1 MLTDS
6 KEYIDIL
13 VKKQDLKPEEIFF
26 DLHSTEFA
34 SVLFIFKLTS
44 NIMLHDI
51 LFLLGGLILL
61 VAGGNYLTDGAVS
74 VAKRF
79 NVSSLMIGL
88 TVVALGSSMPDI
100 AVCVESALEHKTAL
114 AVGGV
119 VGANIFDF
127 LLVVGIM
134 ALVRPWKI
142 SDMMRTQDLPL
153 LFLSMT
159 SLWIVADTVIFDG
172 ASTNTINRSSG
183 LMLLSIFVIYMWLT
197 VKSSRTATVASTPD
211 TSHSIAHS
219 RTTGAQNS
227 GSVKDKPLVAWA
239 MIIGG
244 LGALVLGGNWVV
256 DGASGIALK
265 AGMSEGMVA
274 LTIVAIG
281 NSLPDLVTS
290 LTATVKGQ
298 PGLAFGNIVG
308 ACIINALLAI
318 GISSAITPLGAGT
331 VGFFDFMTMVGAS
344 LLLWV
349 IPALNKNHKFTRLP
363 GVILIAFY
371 VAYMTLVIVRG

>member
-1 MLTDS
+1 MFQ
-6 KEYIDIL
+6 DIL
-13 VKKQDLKPEEIFF
+13 
-26 DLHSTEFA
+26 
-34 SVLFIFKLTS
+34 
-44 NIMLHDI
+44 
-51 LFLLGGLILL
+51 LLIGGLILL

-100 AVCVESALEHKTAL
+100 AVCVESALEHKTAI

-127 LLVVGIM
+127 LLVVGVM
-134 ALVRPWKI
+134 AVLRPWKI

-172 ASTNTINRSSG
+172 TATNTINRSSG
-183 LMLLSIFVIYMWLT
+183 LMLLSIFIIYMWLT
-197 VKSSRTATVASTPD
+197 VKSSKTQVITPSSSQEHSVATAGAATAEASGTK
-211 TSHSIAHS
+211 
-219 RTTGAQNS
+219 AQ
-227 GSVKDKPLVAWA
+227 GKQWLAWLMIVGGLVALV
-239 MIIGG
+239 IGG
-244 LGALVLGGNWVV
+244 DWVV
-256 DGASGIALK
+256 DGASAIARK

-290 LTATVKGQ
+290 LTATLKGQ

-331 VGFFDFMTMVGAS
+331 VGFFDFMTLVGAA
-344 LLLWV
+344 LLLWA
-349 IPALNKNHKFTRLP
+349 IPALNKSHRFNRLP
-363 GVILIAFY
+363 GIFLIACY
-371 VAYMTLVIVRG
+371 IAYMVLIIVRG

>member
-1 MLTDS
+1 ML
-6 KEYIDIL
+6 I
-13 VKKQDLKPEEIFF
+13 
-26 DLHSTEFA
+26 
-34 SVLFIFKLTS
+34 
-44 NIMLHDI
+44 
-51 LFLLGGLILL
+51 GGMILL
-61 VAGGNYLTDGAVS
+61 IAGGNYLTDGAVS

-100 AVCVESALEHKTAL
+100 AVCVESALEHKTAI

-127 LLVVGIM
+127 LLVVGVM
-134 ALVRPWKI
+134 AAVRPWKV

-172 ASTNTINRSSG
+172 TATNTINRSAG
-183 LMLLSIFVIYMWLT
+183 LMLLSIFIIYMWLT
-197 VKSSRTATVASTPD
+197 VKSSKTQVITPATHEDHSVATASAATAES
-211 TSHSIAHS
+211 
-219 RTTGAQNS
+219 S
-227 GSVKDKPLVAWA
+227 GSQADKQWLAWLMIVGGLVALV
-239 MIIGG
+239 IGG
-244 LGALVLGGNWVV
+244 DWVV
-256 DGASGIALK
+256 DGASAIARK

-290 LTATVKGQ
+290 LTATLKGQ

-331 VGFFDFMTMVGAS
+331 VGFFDYMTLVGGA
-344 LLLWV
+344 LALWTV
-349 IPALNKNHKFTRLP
+349 PALTKSHRFNRLP
-363 GVILIAFY
+363 GVLLIGCY
-371 VAYMTLVIVRG
+371 IAYMFLIIVRG

>member
-1 MLTDS
+1 MFQ
-6 KEYIDIL
+6 DIL
-13 VKKQDLKPEEIFF
+13 
-26 DLHSTEFA
+26 
-34 SVLFIFKLTS
+34 
-44 NIMLHDI
+44 MLI
-51 LFLLGGLILL
+51 GGMILL
-61 VAGGNYLTDGAVS
+61 IAGGNYLTDGAVS

-88 TVVALGSSMPDI
+88 TVAALGSSMPDI
-100 AVCVESALEHKTAL
+100 AVCVESALEHKTAI

-127 LLVVGIM
+127 LLVVGVM
-134 ALVRPWKI
+134 AAVRPWKV

-172 ASTNTINRSSG
+172 TATNTINRSAG
-183 LMLLSIFVIYMWLT
+183 LMLLSIFIIYMWLT
-197 VKSSRTATVASTPD
+197 VKSSKTQVITPATHEDHSVATASAATAES
-211 TSHSIAHS
+211 
-219 RTTGAQNS
+219 S
-227 GSVKDKPLVAWA
+227 GSQADKQWLAWLMIVGGLVALV
-239 MIIGG
+239 IGG
-244 LGALVLGGNWVV
+244 DWVV
-256 DGASGIALK
+256 DGASAIARK

-290 LTATVKGQ
+290 LTATLKGQ

-331 VGFFDFMTMVGAS
+331 VGFFDYMTLVGGA
-344 LLLWV
+344 LALWAV
-349 IPALNKNHKFTRLP
+349 PALTNSHRFNRLP
-363 GVILIAFY
+363 GVLLIGCY
-371 VAYMTLVIVRG
+371 IAYMFLIIVRG

>member
-1 MLTDS
+1 MFQ
-6 KEYIDIL
+6 DIL
-13 VKKQDLKPEEIFF
+13 
-26 DLHSTEFA
+26 
-34 SVLFIFKLTS
+34 
-44 NIMLHDI
+44 MLI
-51 LFLLGGLILL
+51 GGMILL
-61 VAGGNYLTDGAVS
+61 IAGGNYLTDGAVS

-100 AVCVESALEHKTAL
+100 AVCVESALEHKTAI

-127 LLVVGIM
+127 LLVVGVM
-134 ALVRPWKI
+134 AAVRPWKV

-172 ASTNTINRSSG
+172 TATNTINRSAG
-183 LMLLSIFVIYMWLT
+183 LMLLSIFIIYMWLT
-197 VKSSRTATVASTPD
+197 VKSSKTQVITPATHEDHSVATASAATAES
-211 TSHSIAHS
+211 
-219 RTTGAQNS
+219 S
-227 GSVKDKPLVAWA
+227 GSQADKQWLAWLMIVGGLVALV
-239 MIIGG
+239 IGG
-244 LGALVLGGNWVV
+244 DWVV
-256 DGASGIALK
+256 DGASAIARK

-290 LTATVKGQ
+290 LTATLKGQ

-331 VGFFDFMTMVGAS
+331 VGFFDYMTLVGGA
-344 LLLWV
+344 LALWAV
-349 IPALNKNHKFTRLP
+349 PALTKSHRFNRLP
-363 GVILIAFY
+363 GVLLIGCY
-371 VAYMTLVIVRG
+371 IAYMFLIIVRG

>member
-1 MLTDS
+1 MFQ
-6 KEYIDIL
+6 DIL
-13 VKKQDLKPEEIFF
+13 
-26 DLHSTEFA
+26 
-34 SVLFIFKLTS
+34 
-44 NIMLHDI
+44 
-51 LFLLGGLILL
+51 LLIGGLILL
-61 VAGGNYLTDGAVS
+61 VVGGNYLTDGAVA

-79 NVSSLMIGL
+79 KVSSLMIGL

-127 LLVVGIM
+127 LLVVGLM
-134 ALVRPWKI
+134 ALIRPWKV
-142 SDMMRTQDLPL
+142 SDLMRTQDLPL

-159 SLWIVADTVIFDG
+159 SLWIVGDSVIFDG
-172 ASTNTINRSSG
+172 SSTNIINRSAG

-197 VKSSRTATVASTPD
+197 IKSTKTQVIPSVPTSDHSVATATA
-211 TSHSIAHS
+211 
-219 RTTGAQNS
+219 TTAAAS
-227 GSVKDKPLVAWA
+227 GSQAARQWLAWLMIVGGLVALV
-239 MIIGG
+239 IG
-244 LGALVLGGNWVV
+244 ANWVV

-281 NSLPDLVTS
+281 NSLPDIFTS
-290 LTATVKGQ
+290 LTATLKGQ

-318 GISSAITPLGAGT
+318 GISSAITPLAAGS
-331 VGFFDFMTMVGAS
+331 VGFFDFITMVGGA
-344 LLLWV
+344 LLLWFF
-349 IPALNKNHKFTRLP
+349 PALNKDHRFSRLP
-363 GVILIAFY
+363 GIFLVACYI
-371 VAYMTLVIVRG
+371 AYMTLIIVRG

>member
-1 MLTDS
+1 ML
-6 KEYIDIL
+6 I
-13 VKKQDLKPEEIFF
+13 
-26 DLHSTEFA
+26 
-34 SVLFIFKLTS
+34 
-44 NIMLHDI
+44 
-51 LFLLGGLILL
+51 GGMILL
-61 VAGGNYLTDGAVS
+61 IAGGNYLTDGAVS

-100 AVCVESALEHKTAL
+100 AVCVESALEHKTAI

-127 LLVVGIM
+127 LLVVGVM
-134 ALVRPWKI
+134 AAVRPWKV

-172 ASTNTINRSSG
+172 TATNTINRSAG
-183 LMLLSIFVIYMWLT
+183 LMLLSIFIIYMWLT
-197 VKSSRTATVASTPD
+197 VKSSKTQVITPATHEDHSVATASAATAES
-211 TSHSIAHS
+211 
-219 RTTGAQNS
+219 S
-227 GSVKDKPLVAWA
+227 GSQADKQWLAWLMIVGGLVALV
-239 MIIGG
+239 IGG
-244 LGALVLGGNWVV
+244 DWVV
-256 DGASGIALK
+256 DGASAIARK

-290 LTATVKGQ
+290 LTATLKGQ

-331 VGFFDFMTMVGAS
+331 VGFFDYMTLVGGA
-344 LLLWV
+344 LALWAV
-349 IPALNKNHKFTRLP
+349 PALTKSHRFNRLP
-363 GVILIAFY
+363 GVLLIGCY
-371 VAYMTLVIVRG
+371 IAYMFLIIVRG

>member
-1 MLTDS
+1 MFQ
-6 KEYIDIL
+6 DIL
-13 VKKQDLKPEEIFF
+13 
-26 DLHSTEFA
+26 
-34 SVLFIFKLTS
+34 
-44 NIMLHDI
+44 
-51 LFLLGGLILL
+51 LLIGGLILL

-100 AVCVESALEHKTAL
+100 AVCVESALEHKTAI

-127 LLVVGIM
+127 LLVVGVM
-134 ALVRPWKI
+134 AVLRPWKI

-172 ASTNTINRSSG
+172 TATNTINRSAG
-183 LMLLSIFVIYMWLT
+183 LMLLSIFIIYMWLT
-197 VKSSRTATVASTPD
+197 VKSSKTQVITPASTQE
-211 TSHSIAHS
+211 HSVA
-219 RTTGAQNS
+219 TAGAATAEAS
-227 GSVKDKPLVAWA
+227 GTKAKGKQWLAWLMIVGGLVALV
-239 MIIGG
+239 IGG
-244 LGALVLGGNWVV
+244 DWVV
-256 DGASGIALK
+256 DGASAIARK

-290 LTATVKGQ
+290 LTATLKGQ

-331 VGFFDFMTMVGAS
+331 VGFFDFMTLVGAA
-344 LLLWV
+344 LLLWA
-349 IPALNKNHKFTRLP
+349 IPALNKSHRFNRLP
-363 GVILIAFY
+363 GIFLIACY
-371 VAYMTLVIVRG
+371 IAYMVLIIVRG

>member
-1 MLTDS
+1 MFQ
-6 KEYIDIL
+6 DIL
-13 VKKQDLKPEEIFF
+13 
-26 DLHSTEFA
+26 
-34 SVLFIFKLTS
+34 
-44 NIMLHDI
+44 MLI
-51 LFLLGGLILL
+51 GGMILL
-61 VAGGNYLTDGAVS
+61 IAGGNYLTDGAVS

-100 AVCVESALEHKTAL
+100 AVCVESALEHKTAI

-127 LLVVGIM
+127 LLVVGVM
-134 ALVRPWKI
+134 AAVRPWKV

-172 ASTNTINRSSG
+172 TATNTINRSAG
-183 LMLLSIFVIYMWLT
+183 LMLLSIFIIYMWLT
-197 VKSSRTATVASTPD
+197 VKSSKTQVITPATHEDHSVATASAATAES
-211 TSHSIAHS
+211 
-219 RTTGAQNS
+219 S
-227 GSVKDKPLVAWA
+227 GSQADKQWLAWLMIVGGLVALV
-239 MIIGG
+239 IGG
-244 LGALVLGGNWVV
+244 DWVV
-256 DGASGIALK
+256 DGASAIARK

-290 LTATVKGQ
+290 LTATLKGQ

-331 VGFFDFMTMVGAS
+331 VGFFDYMTLVGGA
-344 LLLWV
+344 LALWTV
-349 IPALNKNHKFTRLP
+349 PALTKSHRFNRLP
-363 GVILIAFY
+363 GVLLIGCY
-371 VAYMTLVIVRG
+371 IAYMFLIIVRG

>member
-1 MLTDS
+1 MFQ
-6 KEYIDIL
+6 DIL
-13 VKKQDLKPEEIFF
+13 
-26 DLHSTEFA
+26 
-34 SVLFIFKLTS
+34 
-44 NIMLHDI
+44 
-51 LFLLGGLILL
+51 LLIGGLILL

-100 AVCVESALEHKTAL
+100 AVCVESALEHKTAI

-127 LLVVGIM
+127 LLVVGVM
-134 ALVRPWKI
+134 AVLRPWKI

-172 ASTNTINRSSG
+172 TATNTINRSSG
-183 LMLLSIFVIYMWLT
+183 LMLLSIFIIYMWLT
-197 VKSSRTATVASTPD
+197 VKSSKTQVITPSSSQEHSVATAGAATAEASGTKVQGKQWLAWLM
-211 TSHSIAHS
+211 IV
-219 RTTGAQNS
+219 G
-227 GSVKDKPLVAWA
+227 GLVALV
-239 MIIGG
+239 IGG
-244 LGALVLGGNWVV
+244 DWVV
-256 DGASGIALK
+256 DGASAIARK

-290 LTATVKGQ
+290 LTATLKGQ

-331 VGFFDFMTMVGAS
+331 VGFFDFMTLVGAA
-344 LLLWV
+344 LLLWA
-349 IPALNKNHKFTRLP
+349 IPALNKSHRFNRLP
-363 GVILIAFY
+363 GILLIACY
-371 VAYMTLVIVRG
+371 IAYMVLIIVRG